1 MQEVRVHVRAACV
14 RVCSC
19 ACVGVCVCEIHL
31 ITSAQR
37 GFGYRTMVQ
46 GLAPSRNETMER
58 GL

>member
-1 MQEVRVHVRAACV
+1 MFVRRACVCVPVHVL
-14 RVCSC
+14 
-19 ACVGVCVCEIHL
+19 VCVCEIHL